1 MDGFTRCKTAAN
13 EKLPTATVVMD
24 PFHIARLA
32 KDAPDQYRH
41 RAQQELH
48 RHHGR
53 ADDPLFRARR
63 TPPHQHRTADRATTN
78 PPSRRCS
85 PTITNVEVEA
95 TRHIYQQMIAAY
107 RESNPTTSKT
117 RTESLIT
124 KLTHAVP
131 ACLTEAAT
139 LGRTLKKQAAD
150 IHTFLRPPRHQQRPH
165 RNHQR
170 PPRTPPRPHTRLP
183 QPHPLHHPNTPRD
196 RRLQT
201 SPTPSIVK
209 SLLRAST
216 PFTPPTRQLLDP
228 RSPHAQVRRASK
240 AARLCLLQDYANKA
254 LQRHISCR

>member
-1 MDGFTRCKTAAN
+1 MDGFTGFKTAAS
-13 EKLPTATVVMD
+13 EKLPTATTVMD

-32 KDAPDQYRH
+32 RDALDQLPAPRPT
-41 RAQQELH
+41 RTPQAPQP
-48 RHHGR
+48 GR
-53 ADDPLFRARR
+53 RSPVPGPPH
-63 TPPHQHRTADRATTN
+63 PPHQHRTTDRATTN

-85 PTITNVEVEA
+85 PTITNVEVKA
-95 TRHIYQQMIAAY
+95 TWHIYQQMIATY
-107 RESNPTTSKT
+107 RESNPTTGKT

-139 LGRTLKKQAAD
+139 LGRTLKKRAAD
-150 IHTFLRPPRHQQRPH
+150 ILTFLRPPRHQQRPH

-183 QPHPLHHPNTPRD
+183 QPHPLHHPSTPRD

-209 SLLRAST
+209 SPITAAPTT
-216 PFTPPTRQLLDP
+216 PSKPQYKPSPDSSSPTP
-228 RSPHAQVRRASK
+228 
-240 AARLCLLQDYANKA
+240 YE
-254 LQRHISCR
+254 